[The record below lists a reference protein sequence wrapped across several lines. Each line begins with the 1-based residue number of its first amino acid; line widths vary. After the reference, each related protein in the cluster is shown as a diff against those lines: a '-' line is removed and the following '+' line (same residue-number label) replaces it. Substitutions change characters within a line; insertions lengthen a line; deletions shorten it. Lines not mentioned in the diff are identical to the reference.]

1 MADHCPLCQRPK
13 KPPSEFCAF
22 HYAAQ
27 TNLESAFAVWCKSIG
42 PNLTKGEYY
51 ARLEKRDETGAAVKA
66 LIQYLRSK
74 GGVA

>member
-27 TNLESAFAVWCKSIG
+27 TNLEGAYAVWCKSLG
-42 PNLTKGEYY
+42 PDLTKEEYY
-51 ARLEKRDETGAAVKA
+51 ARLEKRDETGAVVKA
-66 LIQYLRSK
+66 LIHYLRNK
-74 GGVA
+74 GGVS